1 MKVLMISGSPR
12 KESNTDMALAE
23 MKKIFDES
31 DIECEVVKIGS
42 SNIRGCTDC
51 RKCLETGKCVFDDL
65 VNQAAPKFE
74 EAAGIVIGSPV
85 K

>member
-51 RKCLETGKCVFDDL
+51 RKCLETKTPIRISSLCFTKI
-65 VNQAAPKFE
+65 QWY
-74 EAAGIVIGSPV
+74 I
-85 K
+85 

>member
-31 DIECEVVKIGS
+31 GIECEVVKIGS
-42 SNIRGCTDC
+42 
-51 RKCLETGKCVFDDL
+51 
-65 VNQAAPKFE
+65 
-74 EAAGIVIGSPV
+74 
-85 K
+85 